1 LNSINQRKQNL
12 KKPVKDENDHKIDKY
27 KGINSKL
34 TNKMKELNNVL
45 EKTLEKANAK
55 KQAKDMKNMLVKP
68 TDTNHQLKVKEQEL
82 KNTRNQIEK
91 Y

>member
-1 LNSINQRKQNL
+1 MNSINQRKQNL
-12 KKPVKDENDHKIDKY
+12 KKPVKDENDHKFDKY